1 MRGRV
6 RPAAGQRQQ
15 ARGDLLVGQLGVGER
30 LQVKPARGDV
40 GREGAQVRA
49 AVAGAHDV
57 LVERLIDA
65 RHGPRRREGPPS
77 VRSARTELLD
87 ECRHHPHR
95 RRPGTVGRADRLD
108 DVLENGWAPQH
119 PPGAGRDPRELGIL
133 ACSFVQA
140 GQIGV
145 EPEHV
150 ARSVC
155 KHDAVARTDVHAL
168 DPGEAWPA
176 CADPDRARSASRQ
189 RNRRLEG
196 TTVLVEPVRRQ
207 VRDAVRRQRP
217 PEIDRLAAGA
227 HELELGRPRAFRHR
241 ESLAHRIGTV
251 AVSVLEAE
259 PPRFS
264 PDEAAELA
272 GRLFGVTGTATPLG
286 SERDQAFLIDAGDD
300 GGCVLKISNSGEDP
314 AVLDLEDEAILHV
327 ARVDPELPV
336 ARAGP
341 AVEADGHLV
350 RLFERMPGQ
359 HRGPELA
366 ADAVFDY
373 AATHARLNLALRSF
387 FHPAAGR
394 YLLWDLK
401 NAAGLRPLLD
411 SVADPGRRRLLE
423 RVLDRYESFVLP
435 RWPRL
440 RAQVVHGDF
449 NLDNVLLDERG
460 RVSGIVDFGDIAHSA
475 QVGDFAVGLASLLRG
490 RPEGDLFRV
499 ARIAVDGYASVL
511 PFEQEEL
518 DVLGDLVT
526 ARLATIVSISAWR
539 SVRYPENAG
548 YIEAWDADSWELL
561 EIFDRLGADEVSY
574 RLGAQ
579 RPAAPTAELS
589 RRREGVLG
597 PALTPLTY
605 RRPVHVVRGEG
616 VWLYEADGTRLLDA
630 YNNVPVVGHCH
641 PRVTEAVVRQTR
653 LLNTHARYLYE
664 PLVELGERLVASMP
678 VGSGLDTVML
688 VNSGSEAN
696 ELAW

>member
-1 MRGRV
+1 APLGRAFLHPVSGEEQPERQSRVVAVAAEAPLDRLVARLPAVEPRVRRARPRVQDQVRVAAEQHHHVRGRV

-119 PPGAGRDPRELGIL
+119 PPGAGRD
-133 ACSFVQA
+133 
-140 GQIGV
+140 
-145 EPEHV
+145 
-150 ARSVC
+150 
-155 KHDAVARTDVHAL
+155 
-168 DPGEAWPA
+168 
-176 CADPDRARSASRQ
+176 
-189 RNRRLEG
+189 
-196 TTVLVEPVRRQ
+196 
-207 VRDAVRRQRP
+207 
-217 PEIDRLAAGA
+217 
-227 HELELGRPRAFRHR
+227 ELELGRPRAFRHR

-314 AVLDLEDEAILHV
+314 AVLDFEREAILHV

-350 RLFERMPGQ
+350 RLFERMPGE

-366 ADAVFDY
+366 DDAVFDY

-605 RRPVHVVRGEG
+605 RRPVHVVRGGG

-664 PLVELGERLVASMP
+664 PLVELGERLAASMP
-678 VGSGLDTVML
+678 AGSGLDTVML

-696 ELAW
+696 ELAWRLALANSGQRGAIVTDH